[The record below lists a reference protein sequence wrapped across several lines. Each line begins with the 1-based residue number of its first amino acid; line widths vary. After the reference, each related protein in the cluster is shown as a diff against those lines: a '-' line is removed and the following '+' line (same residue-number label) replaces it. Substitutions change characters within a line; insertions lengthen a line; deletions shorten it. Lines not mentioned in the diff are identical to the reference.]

1 MTDDETLTI
10 QKTVIGGHRHIH
22 DYTVI
27 WRGKPIGRIM
37 KSTGILK
44 GRRYWWWG
52 CNADGRLSTD
62 GHSGSGDN
70 LEDCKRQFREAWA
83 TLRAGLTDA
92 EADRFA

>member
-37 KSTGILK
+37 KSVRHQMHCDSL
-44 GRRYWWWG
+44 RR
-52 CNADGRLSTD
+52 CLV
-62 GHSGSGDN
+62 
-70 LEDCKRQFREAWA
+70 EAPA
-83 TLRAGLTDA
+83 HLLG
-92 EADRFA
+92 

>member
-70 LEDCKRQFREAWA
+70 LEDCQA
-83 TLRAGLTDA
+83 TIPGGMGDVTRRS
-92 EADRFA
+92 DRCRGG